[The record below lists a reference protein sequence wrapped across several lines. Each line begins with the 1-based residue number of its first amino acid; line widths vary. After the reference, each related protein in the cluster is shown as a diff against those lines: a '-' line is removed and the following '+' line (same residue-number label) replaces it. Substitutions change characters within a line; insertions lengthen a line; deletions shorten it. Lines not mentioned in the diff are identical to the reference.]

1 MFPTDSFMRN
11 LSSLRTG
18 GKTKLGFCSVG
29 GGPNIA
35 DCQEILQIFP
45 RGKRDMTREGE
56 ERED

>member
-1 MFPTDSFMRN
+1 MRD
-11 LSSLRTG
+11 LGSLRKG
-18 GKTKLGFCSVG
+18 GKTKLGFCFVE

-56 ERED
+56 E